1 MCVRR
6 SLGLEKEKLF
16 VSPLG
21 RLGGTWLHLS
31 PVKLCVQSCK
41 IWRDK
46 TKMPFAGSVVLQIPR
61 GAMEDTCCC
70 LRIAEVSAWRVLPC
84 EK

>member
-1 MCVRR
+1 M
-6 SLGLEKEKLF
+6 
-16 VSPLG
+16 
-21 RLGGTWLHLS
+21 HLS
-31 PVKLCVQSCK
+31 PVKLCVQSWK

-61 GAMEDTCCC
+61 GAVEDTFYF